1 MDTSLSHHR
10 QRLARLHATLQAAH
24 PQRVLERGYSMV
36 QNDEGQV
43 ISNVSNLEQGQTIR
57 LQFADG
63 RADADIHTIETKE
76 EIQ

>member
-1 MDTSLSHHR
+1 
-10 QRLARLHATLQAAH
+10 
-24 PQRVLERGYSMV
+24 MV